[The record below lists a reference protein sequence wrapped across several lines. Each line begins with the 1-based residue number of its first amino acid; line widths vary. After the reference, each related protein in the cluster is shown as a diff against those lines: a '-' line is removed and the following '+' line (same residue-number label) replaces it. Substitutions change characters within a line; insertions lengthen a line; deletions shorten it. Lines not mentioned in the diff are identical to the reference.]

1 MHALRS
7 AELRQQPNTLLLQT
21 LYLPVLSMKLKNI
34 HLIYSVKMPWSTNF
48 SEYIDPKDDYS
59 CEIVGD
65 LLHILKAG
73 TTINIVHASLI
84 RYADVIPEADVTTPS
99 IRLGLPMPLAIVE
112 EPPAASPKRA
122 GRPPRI
128 SL

>member
-1 MHALRS
+1 
-7 AELRQQPNTLLLQT
+7 
-21 LYLPVLSMKLKNI
+21 MKLKNI
-34 HLIYSVKMPWSTNF
+34 HLIFSVKMPWSTNF

-65 LLHILKAG
+65 FLHILKDR
-73 TTINIVHASLI
+73 TPVVVVHASLI
-84 RYADVIPEADVTTPS
+84 RYADVIPEADATMPS
-99 IRLGLPMPLAIVE
+99 IRLGLPMPAVDE
-112 EPPAASPKRA
+112 QPPAASPKRA

>member
-1 MHALRS
+1 M
-7 AELRQQPNTLLLQT
+7 
-21 LYLPVLSMKLKNI
+21 PVLPMKLKNI
-34 HLIYSVKMPWSTNF
+34 HLIFSVKMPWSTNF

-65 LLHILKAG
+65 FLHILKDR
-73 TTINIVHASLI
+73 TPVVVVHASLI

-99 IRLGLPMPLAIVE
+99 IRLGLPMPTVDE
-112 EPPAASPKRA
+112 QPPAASPKRA

>member
-1 MHALRS
+1 MHPLRS
-7 AELRQQPNTLLLQT
+7 AQLRQQPNPLLLQA
-21 LYLPVLSMKLKNI
+21 LNVSVLSMKLKNI
-34 HLIYSVKMPWSTNF
+34 HLIFSVKMPWSTNF

-65 LLHILKAG
+65 FLHILKDSVAVVV
-73 TTINIVHASLI
+73 VHASLI
-84 RYADVIPEADVTTPS
+84 RYADVIPEADATMPS
-99 IRLGLPMPLAIVE
+99 IRLGLPAQKVD